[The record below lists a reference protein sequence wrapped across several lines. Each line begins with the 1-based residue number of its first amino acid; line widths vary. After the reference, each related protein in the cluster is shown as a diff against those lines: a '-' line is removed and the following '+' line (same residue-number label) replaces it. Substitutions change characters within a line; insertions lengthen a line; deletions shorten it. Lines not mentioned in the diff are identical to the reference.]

1 MILSCSAC
9 STRYVVDPALLG
21 QDGRTVR
28 CANCGHQWHQRPPL
42 DFPQMIEPEPP
53 PSAPYRPDRDREPGA
68 NLPGFPRRERRS
80 GAGVAWSALA
90 LAVVLLAGAGVA
102 ARDAIVSAWPPASKL
117 YSTVGLMAE
126 MPGAGLEI
134 HASTERRIENDRE
147 VVVIEGEVVNVSNR
161 DRVVPPLRAALT
173 SDDHEISHW
182 TFEATQSR
190 LLPGE
195 SARFVT
201 RADQPPESATGIN
214 VRFADGT

>member
-21 QDGRTVR
+21 QGGRTVR
-28 CANCGHQWHQRPPL
+28 CAKCGHQWHQHPPI
-42 DFPQMIEPEPP
+42 DFPQMLEPEPP
-53 PSAPYRPDRDREPGA
+53 PSAPIRRARASEPGT
-68 NLPGFPRRERRS
+68 NLPAFPRERRS
-80 GAGVAWSALA
+80 GAGVAWAALV
-90 LAVVLLAGAGVA
+90 LAILVLGGAGVA
-102 ARDAIVSAWPPASKL
+102 ARDAVVAAWPPAARL
-117 YSTVGLMAE
+117 YSTIGLSAE
-126 MPGAGLEI
+126 LPGEGLVI
-134 HASTERRIENDRE
+134 HANTERRLENDRE

-173 SDDHEISHW
+173 SDDKEISHW

-201 RADQPPESATGIN
+201 RTDEAPESATGIN
-214 VRFADGT
+214 VRFADGS

>member
-28 CANCGHQWHQRPPL
+28 CANCGHQWHQRPPI
-42 DFPQMIEPEPP
+42 DFPQMIEPTPP
-53 PSAPYRPDRDREPGA
+53 PSAPPPRRERIREPGT
-68 NLPGFPRRERRS
+68 NLPAFPRKRRS
-80 GAGVAWSALA
+80 GAGVAWSALV
-90 LAVVLLAGAGVA
+90 LAVLLLGGAGVA
-102 ARDAIVSAWPPASKL
+102 ARDEIVAAWPPASKL
-117 YSTVGLMAE
+117 FSTVGLSAE
-126 MPGAGLEI
+126 APGEGLVI
-134 HASTERRIENDRE
+134 HATTERRLENDHE
-147 VVVIEGEVVNVSNR
+147 VVVIEGEVVNTSNR

-173 SDDHEISHW
+173 SDDKEISHW

-201 RADQPPESATGIN
+201 RTDKPPESATGIN